1 MLKQMISKSVSSMRR
16 TVVGAVFLILATG
29 AAFADIVI
37 KDYLPTVGGVM
48 RTRFEIETQSA
59 LNRFAVNNARVWLRG
74 NAMPRLSY
82 FVCADLC
89 NQGQFQFLD
98 AYGRFDI
105 GHGLAVQAGQFRIPF
120 GVDPFRGPGGYVFAD
135 RSFIGRDIDNI
146 RAVGAQASY
155 TFQGNVPAAFTLGL
169 FSPNAITNHN
179 RWNKSFNAALKA
191 ELPVGPLKFTA
202 GIQTIK
208 PDNIRA
214 NMADACLYFAIGRWR
229 AEAEW
234 MFKHYLT
241 HDLDDAPTGAFNDV
255 HAWNVWA
262 DYSIPLKKTIFDRL
276 SFQARFDANSAHTST
291 ANYEIDFPARKRIT
305 LGATL
310 GYVKT
315 PVKCEIQL
323 NYEKYFYEKGAEIP
337 TGRNDKV
344 VAELII
350 SF

>member
-1 MLKQMISKSVSSMRR
+1 MVKRISLFFIS
-16 TVVGAVFLILATG
+16 ILAT
-29 AAFADIVI
+29 FSMLADVTV

-48 RTRFEIETQSA
+48 RTRFEIETQSGF
-59 LNRFAVNNARVWLRG
+59 NRFAVNNARVWLRG
-74 NAMPRLSY
+74 NIIPRLSY
-82 FVCADLC
+82 FICTDLC

-105 GHGLAVQAGQFRIPF
+105 GRGFAVQAGQFRIPF
-120 GVDPFRGPGGYVFAD
+120 GVDPFRGPGSYIFAD

-155 TFQGNVPAAFTLGL
+155 TLQASVPAAFTIGI

-179 RWNKSFNAALKA
+179 RWNKSFNAAFKA
-191 ELPVGPLKFTA
+191 EIPVGPVKFTG

-208 PDNIRA
+208 PDEIRA
-214 NMADACLYFAIGRWR
+214 NMADACIFFSMGRWS

-234 MFKHYLT
+234 MFKHYLNPGVN
-241 HDLDDAPTGAFNDV
+241 DAEQKTFRDV
-255 HAWNVWA
+255 NAWNIWA

-276 SFQARFDANSAHTST
+276 SFQGRFDANTAHTST
-291 ANYEIDFPARKRIT
+291 ANYDIDFPARKRIT

-310 GYVKT
+310 GYSKK
-315 PVKCEIQL
+315 PLKCEIQL
-323 NYEKYFYEKGAEIP
+323 NYEKFFYEKGAEIP
-337 TGRNDKV
+337 MGRNDKV